1 MSGNIDDLKFS
12 LDVDLSDSLK
22 DLKQTLTTLNQV
34 ETSVKSLAPAYTALN
49 DATMRLAASG
59 SLPVKNAEL
68 LMAGLGSIGRSIDT
82 LDGQLQRMDQR
93 IETAVAASTDLSE
106 YWLYVNRDVK
116 NTTETMRR
124 FTEQTKAAAAAAQT
138 VVVDTVTQKIKA
150 PQASGGFEMVKL
162 ASAALAVAAIDRVT
176 GAMTTAKNAITGI
189 NTTTRVTISSLD
201 RFRIGLAA
209 PAVNPALNTLPGLI
223 QNISS
228 KMASGVESVRGFG
241 DATIAGAPKILEAIA
256 KGMGQVMGAGD
267 SMQATVSKIAAAFE
281 IKRQALDRVAKIYP
295 TTGTA
300 VDFLK
305 RAMDVVAPAA
315 ERVAQTVDKSNDSI
329 RAAAIGARNLAFL
342 ATGSFQKTG
351 TSADLYARGAYH
363 ALLPTRLMVF
373 ESKFAA
379 GSLNMMRS
387 AYMLLTH
394 PIHAVS
400 MAIQKGRGEF
410 KELRANLPPL
420 TGGLQLGTRAFRAF
434 SHATYFTATALK
446 MIRTSATPIV
456 WVGQKIWSLVQPAKA
471 ARVGLDGVA
480 VAGQRAGIV
489 LRGVQSAAGTA
500 ASAISKVGSTAMGAG
515 QSAFSS
521 MGNSIASIPG
531 KTALAATALAGV
543 GIAMMG
549 VGSKVA
555 MATEKNQAVFGVM
568 LKDMGQGKAVVDSLQ
583 NSKAVGLFD
592 NDEVLNSGR
601 LLFKAGVAAIDL
613 KGKTEQLATIA
624 AATSTELGDL
634 TRIYQQG
641 ANQGSF
647 GQDKINQ
654 LAERGIDIYH
664 ALEAATGQSGAALK
678 KMISDGKIGVPE
690 MDAALAHL
698 TEGQGIYA
706 GSLETL
712 GNTTSGMLA
721 TIKNNIMQAL
731 GTLMG
736 AGTEAR
742 KPFLQMLVGWSES
755 VKNGIGAVVPL
766 ISQFAEMVKSIFT
779 GLSGVMSGL
788 FGGIFSGAS
797 SMFSGIIALTMEW
810 LTKFKWFF
818 MNLWPIAKFT
828 FNLVAL
834 TAVTAFNDIA
844 YWLTDT
850 MPAYA
855 QWFSDNFVNIFSD
868 MGSAVGAIIVNM
880 GTNIKNNM
888 MAIWNWIKSGGTESL
903 ALSWVPL
910 LDGFKSTL
918 SELPNVPERAM
929 TELEKSMQAHSETLG
944 TQLADSFDK
953 LNTEANIALTTK
965 PEELPAINPDLKSGG
980 MNTGSEDG
988 AGGDAAAGARGSG
1001 RTNFMV
1007 DSLDRGS
1014 QGALNAIFAG
1024 RDKLGNQQLSEQK
1037 KTNQHLAKLVQGGG
1051 SSVVFGAV

>member
-12 LDVDLSDSLK
+12 LDVDLGDSLK

-34 ETSVKSLAPAYTALN
+34 ESSVKGLAPAYTALN

-116 NTTETMRR
+116 NTTDTMRR

-162 ASAALAVAAIDRVT
+162 ASAALAVAAIDRVSN
-176 GAMTTAKNAITGI
+176 AMTTAKNAISGI
-189 NTTTRVTISSLD
+189 GQTTTMTIGKLD
-201 RFRIGLAA
+201 RFRLGLAA
-209 PAVNPALNTLPGLI
+209 PAVNPSLNTLPALL
-223 QNISS
+223 QNI
-228 KMASGVESVRGFG
+228 ANRFAGTVDAVRGFG
-241 DATIAGAPKILEAIA
+241 DASIAGAPKIMDAIA
-256 KGMGQVMGAGD
+256 KSMGTVMGAGD

-281 IKRQALDRVAKIYP
+281 TKRAALDRVSKIYP

-305 RAMDVVAPAA
+305 RAMDFAAPAA
-315 ERVAQTVDKSNDSI
+315 ERVAQAVDASNDSI
-329 RAAAIGARNLAFL
+329 RQAAISARNLAFI
-342 ATGSFQKTG
+342 ATGSFQRTG

-363 ALLPTRLMVF
+363 ALLPTRIMAF
-373 ESKFAA
+373 EAKFAT
-379 GSLNMMRS
+379 GSLNLMRS
-387 AYMLLTH
+387 AYMFLTH

-400 MAIQKGRGEF
+400 MALQRGRGEF
-410 KELRANLPPL
+410 RELRANLPPL
-420 TGGLQLGTRAFRAF
+420 TGGLQLGTRAMRAMA
-434 SHATYFTATALK
+434 HATYFGATALN
-446 MIRTSATPIV
+446 MLRTAATPITF
-456 WVGQKIWSLVQPAKA
+456 VGAKLWSLVSPAKA
-471 ARVGLDGVA
+471 AAVAMNGVSAAARSVGTVASSSMSRVSNSIAAIPGKAMLGATA
-480 VAGQRAGIV
+480 VAGLGLA
-489 LRGVQSAAGTA
+489 L
-500 ASAISKVGSTAMGAG
+500 VGM
-515 QSAFSS
+515 
-521 MGNSIASIPG
+521 
-531 KTALAATALAGV
+531 
-543 GIAMMG
+543 
-549 VGSKVA
+549 GSKVA

-568 LKDMGQGKAVVDSLQ
+568 LKDMDQGKAVVDSLQ

-592 NDEVLNSGR
+592 NEEVLNSGR

-641 ANQGSF
+641 ANSGSF

-664 ALEAATGQSGAALK
+664 ALEAATGKSGAELK
-678 KMISDGKIGVPE
+678 KMISEGKIGLPE
-690 MDAALAHL
+690 MDAALKHL
-698 TEGQGIYA
+698 TEGNGIYA

-721 TIKNNIMQAL
+721 TIKNNMMQAL

-779 GLSGVMSGL
+779 GLSGVLSGL

-797 SMFSGIIALTMEW
+797 SMFSGIIALTMDW

-888 MAIWNWIKSGGTESL
+888 IAIWNWIKSGGTESL

-965 PEELPAINPDLKSGG
+965 PEDLPAINPDLKSGG
-980 MNTGSEDG
+980 MHTGAEDG
-988 AGGDAAAGARGSG
+988 AGGDRAAGAKGSG

-1024 RDKLGNQQLSEQK
+1024 RDKVQNQQLSEQK

>member
-22 DLKQTLTTLNQV
+22 DLKATLTTLNQV
-34 ETSVKSLAPAYTALN
+34 ESTVKGLAPAYTALN

-68 LMAGLGSIGRSIDT
+68 LMAGLGSIGRTIDT

-93 IETAVAASTDLSE
+93 LETAVIASTDLSE
-106 YWLYVNRDVK
+106 HWQYVNRDVK
-116 NTTETMRR
+116 NTTDSMSRLA
-124 FTEQTKAAAAAAQT
+124 QQAKQAAAAAQT
-138 VVVDTVTQKIKA
+138 IVVDTATQKFQAPKA
-150 PQASGGFEMVKL
+150 STGFEFVKL
-162 ASAALAVAAIDRVT
+162 ASAALAVSAIDRVSN
-176 GAMTTAKNAITGI
+176 AMSTAKNAISGI
-189 NTTTRVTISSLD
+189 GQTTTMTISKLD

-209 PAVNPALNTLPGLI
+209 PAVNPSLNTLPALL
-223 QNISS
+223 QNI
-228 KMASGVESVRGFG
+228 ANRFAGTVDAVRGFG
-241 DATIAGAPKILEAIA
+241 DASIAGAPKIMDAIA
-256 KGMGQVMGAGD
+256 KSMGTVMGAGD

-281 IKRQALDRVAKIYP
+281 TKRAALDRVSKIYP

-305 RAMDVVAPAA
+305 RAMDFAAPAA
-315 ERVAQTVDKSNDSI
+315 ERVAQAVDASNDSI
-329 RAAAIGARNLAFL
+329 RQAAISARNLAFI
-342 ATGSFQKTG
+342 ATGSFQRTG

-363 ALLPTRLMVF
+363 ALLPTRIMAF
-373 ESKFAA
+373 EAKFAT
-379 GSLNMMRS
+379 GSLNLMRS
-387 AYMLLTH
+387 AYMVLTH

-400 MAIQKGRGEF
+400 MALQRGRGEF
-410 KELRANLPPL
+410 RELRANLPPL
-420 TGGLQLGTRAFRAF
+420 TGGLQLGTRAMRAMA
-434 SHATYFTATALK
+434 HATYFGATALN
-446 MIRTSATPIV
+446 MLRTAATPITYV
-456 WVGQKIWSLVQPAKA
+456 SAKLWSLVSPAKA
-471 ARVGLDGVA
+471 ATVAMNGVSAAARSVGTVASSSMSRVSNSIAAIPGKAMLGATA
-480 VAGQRAGIV
+480 VAG
-489 LRGVQSAAGTA
+489 L
-500 ASAISKVGSTAMGAG
+500 
-515 QSAFSS
+515 
-521 MGNSIASIPG
+521 
-531 KTALAATALAGV
+531 
-543 GIAMMG
+543 GIALIGM
-549 VGSKVA
+549 GSKVA

-592 NDEVLNSGR
+592 NEEVLNSGR

-641 ANQGSF
+641 ANSGSF

-664 ALEAATGQSGAALK
+664 ALEAATGKSGASLK
-678 KMISDGKIGVPE
+678 KMISDGKIGIPE

-698 TEGQGIYA
+698 TEGNGIYA
-706 GSLETL
+706 GSLDVL

-721 TIKNNIMQAL
+721 TIKNNMMQAL

-742 KPFLQMLVGWSES
+742 KPFLGMLVGWSES
-755 VKNGIGAVVPL
+755 VKNGIGVVIPIVTQFLETIKAVFTGAWSFISGVFGGIFGAASTTFTSVLQVVMEWVTKFRWYFTNLWP
-766 ISQFAEMVKSIFT
+766 ISQFAWTMI
-779 GLSGVMSGL
+779 GLG
-788 FGGIFSGAS
+788 
-797 SMFSGIIALTMEW
+797 
-810 LTKFKWFF
+810 
-818 MNLWPIAKFT
+818 
-828 FNLVAL
+828 
-834 TAVTAFNDIA
+834 AVTMFNDIA

-855 QWFSDNFVNIFSD
+855 GWFANNFVNIFTD
-868 MGSAVGAIIVNM
+868 MASATGTIMMNM

-888 MAIWNWIKSGGTESL
+888 IAIWNWIKSGGTESL

-953 LNTEANIALTTK
+953 LNTEANIALTTQ
-965 PEELPAINPDLKSGG
+965 PGALPAINPDLKSGG
-980 MNTGSEDG
+980 MKTGQEDTADTKG
-988 AGGDAAAGARGSG
+988 KQ

-1024 RDKLGNQQLSEQK
+1024 RDKIQNQQLAEQK
-1037 KTNQHLAKLVQGGG
+1037 KTNQHLAKMSQGVG